1 MWDSIKSGFNSS
13 ADWMNNNQGA
23 INTTLG
29 LGSLAMQYKGMQD
42 MQDSIEKQ
50 NELAEKAFNNQMKL
64 QERELAQ
71 ENMAQ
76 NNFTQG
82 FQNSALGGEKK
93 KKKKL
98 GDYSGMM
105 NYGG

>member
-1 MWDSIKSGFNSS
+1 MWDSIKSGFKTGT
-13 ADWMNNNQGA
+13 DWLNNNQDAVGTVA
-23 INTTLG
+23 G

-50 NELAEKAFNNQMKL
+50 NALSQKAFNNQMNL

>member
-1 MWDSIKSGFNSS
+1 MWDAIKSGFNT
-13 ADWMNNNQGA
+13 ATDWANDNQAA
-23 INTTLG
+23 IGTATG

-50 NELAEKAFNNQMKL
+50 NALAQKAFNNQMNL